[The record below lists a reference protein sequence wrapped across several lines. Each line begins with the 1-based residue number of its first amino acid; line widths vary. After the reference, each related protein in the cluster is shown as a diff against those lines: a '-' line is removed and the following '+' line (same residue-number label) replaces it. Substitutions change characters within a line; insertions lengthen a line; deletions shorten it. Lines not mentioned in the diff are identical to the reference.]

1 MRELLNICRN
11 ELKKLKRQKTARMLW
26 VVGILFPTFGML
38 LCISNHY
45 RFRNLVG
52 TNIIFGSF
60 LVSPFLFSVMLLN
73 LFELEERNGTLKNIL
88 VTGIPGWKI
97 FLSKLIVAFITVVA
111 CTGINT
117 AYTMAGGIFLK
128 NYDADV
134 FHIFGIYLGT
144 SLCSICATM
153 PAVLL
158 IVLLR
163 KRNLVAMIGINC
175 FVLIDFFLVWQLT
188 MLRGLGLHLPILAAY
203 RITYPFTI
211 MEYTDNLQYGLDML
225 YYPLGKGILLL
236 GLTAALSLGI
246 GLWLYMRQEA
256 DL

>member
-1 MRELLNICRN
+1 M
-11 ELKKLKRQKTARMLW
+11 
-26 VVGILFPTFGML
+26 
-38 LCISNHY
+38 
-45 RFRNLVG
+45 
-52 TNIIFGSF
+52 FGSF
-60 LVSPFLFSVMLLN
+60 LMIPFTFSVMLLN
-73 LFELEERNGTLKNIL
+73 LFELEERNHTLKNIL
-88 VTGIPGWKI
+88 VIGIPGWQI
-97 FLSKLIVAFITVVA
+97 FLSKLTSALVIVMVLSGIYTV
-111 CTGINT
+111 
-117 AYTMAGGIFLK
+117 YTVTGGIFLR
-128 NYDADV
+128 NYMPDV
-134 FHIFGIYLGT
+134 VRIFGIYLGT

>member
-1 MRELLNICRN
+1 MVNICRN

-26 VVGILFPTFGML
+26 AVGILFPTFGML

-52 TNIIFGSF
+52 TNVIFGSF
-60 LVSPFLFSVMLLN
+60 LVNPFLFSVMLLN

-97 FLSKLIVAFITVVA
+97 FLSKLAVAFITVVA

-158 IVLLR
+158 IVH
-163 KRNLVAMIGINC
+163 VYFSI
-175 FVLIDFFLVWQLT
+175 V
-188 MLRGLGLHLPILAAY
+188 
-203 RITYPFTI
+203 
-211 MEYTDNLQYGLDML
+211 
-225 YYPLGKGILLL
+225 LLL
-236 GLTAALSLGI
+236 IRKPKLLPKATCGPVLNIPVL
-246 GLWLYMRQEA
+246 
-256 DL
+256 